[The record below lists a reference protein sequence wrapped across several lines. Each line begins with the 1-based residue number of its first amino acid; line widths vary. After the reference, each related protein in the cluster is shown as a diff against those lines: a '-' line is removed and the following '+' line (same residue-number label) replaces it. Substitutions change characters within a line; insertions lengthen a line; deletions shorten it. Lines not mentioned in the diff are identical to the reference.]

1 MAFINVSAPTTNAIL
16 QISTATISSPT
27 SGYTVPALTDIT
39 INNSAGVYNWQQ
51 LDQFGVLSVST
62 PATNQ
67 VSGNFVVDPT
77 TFFTGANSIP
87 GIFDLSNDAYTV
99 NFRVYFNGT
108 GTNAKY
114 VSGTGFINNLAPTV
128 NPSAPVWVSPI
139 SIAVDGDLTV
149 GTV

>member
-1 MAFINVSAPTTNAIL
+1 MAYINVSAPTSNAIL

-27 SGYTVPALTDIT
+27 GGYTVPALQDIT
-39 INNSAGVYNWQQ
+39 INNAAGVFNWQQ
-51 LDQFGVLSVST
+51 LDTFAQLAVST
-62 PATNQ
+62 PATNS

-87 GIFDLSNDAYTV
+87 GIFDLSNDAQEV
-99 NFRVYFNGT
+99 KFRVYFNGT
-108 GTNAKY
+108 GTNAKF
-114 VSGTGFINNLAPTV
+114 VSGTGFITNLAPTV

-139 SIAVDGDLTV
+139 TISVNGDITV